1 MRASPE
7 GWSGELVDLLRRLRQ
22 DAAGRQGRM
31 PSMRAIAGDSGYSV
45 GYVNN
50 VFNGL
55 RTPTADA
62 VEAMVSALG
71 ASAAEVTRA
80 RFYAEQAQA
89 SAQRRSTSV
98 TVPRRLPP
106 DPGAFAGREHELDLL
121 TAAAFPRGSRDGA
134 RVVIVT
140 GAGGVGKTWLVA
152 RWGRRHATRFPDGQ
166 VYVDLGGFTPANEP
180 VPPEQAC
187 RTLLAAF
194 GVRVGNRKD
203 PVALYR
209 DLVPTR
215 RVLIVL
221 DNTRDAAQVAPLLS
235 GDGTAT
241 IVVTSRDDLSEVVLR
256 RGAAVLRLDP
266 MSPAE
271 ARAVLVA
278 RLGDQRLSADE
289 RSTRILVDACS
300 GLPLALGIVGAR
312 ASLHSDWPLSA
323 LAAELADSST
333 VLDAL
338 STGALDGNL
347 RSVFAS
353 SDRLLREAPAGLLRL
368 LSLVPGPEAGLAAT
382 ASIADRPLRAT
393 RALLRDLERVGLVRQ
408 PSPDRYALHDLV
420 RLYWAERAAHDI
432 PATQREAAVHRMTL
446 SLLYGA
452 HHAERR
458 LATLRTPI
466 VLVPRDDGVLADDP
480 PDPLTWFDREY
491 RNLVALQQHA
501 AGRGWHRIVWQLA
514 WCLDNYHYR
523 RGMVTQHT
531 DVWQRGL
538 ASAQADGDTPAVAL
552 AELCYGNVCT
562 RAGRYVEA
570 SGHLARALKLTTR
583 LGDTPNL
590 AQVHRAMSLAA
601 EGRGDTVAAIEHARA
616 ALRLFQQLDDPL
628 WSAIARNA
636 LGEELARS
644 GDLAG
649 AREHCTASLAIH
661 RAHHNRSGEAATL
674 DSLGLIARAA
684 GEPATAAAFFEEA
697 VSIYQELG
705 NDYSTADTLARL
717 GDVLADMPGRT
728 AVAERC
734 RRDAYDLYRAQHRT
748 TEASHLAPHLSTRLS
763 DHEAGALGN

>member
-1 MRASPE
+1 MRAPPE
-7 GWSGELVDLLRRLRQ
+7 GWSGELVDLLRRLRHE
-22 DAAGRQGRM
+22 AAGRQGRM

-55 RTPTADA
+55 RTPAADA
-62 VEAMVSALG
+62 VEAMASALG
-71 ASAAEVTRA
+71 ASAAEVKRA

-89 SAQRRSTSV
+89 SAQRRSASV
-98 TVPRRLPP
+98 TVPRRLPS
-106 DPGAFAGREHELDLL
+106 DPGAFAGREQELELL
-121 TAAAFPRGSRDGA
+121 TAAAFPRGSRDDSP
-134 RVVIVT
+134 VVIVT
-140 GAGGVGKTWLVA
+140 GVGGIGKTWLVV
-152 RWGRRHATRFPDGQ
+152 RWGRRHAARFPDGQ
-166 VYVDLGGFTPANEP
+166 VYVDLAGFSSANEP
-180 VPPEQAC
+180 MPPEQAC

-194 GVRVGNRKD
+194 GVRVGERDD

-221 DNTRDAAQVAPLLS
+221 DNARDAAQVAPLLS
-235 GDGTAT
+235 GNGTAT
-241 IVVTSRDDLSEVVLR
+241 IAVTSRDDLSEVVLR

-266 MSPAE
+266 MGPAE

-278 RLGDQRLSADE
+278 RLGDQRLRADE
-289 RSTRILVDACS
+289 RSARILVDACG

-312 ASLHSDWPLSA
+312 AALHSDWPLSA
-323 LAAELADSST
+323 LAAELADAGT

-353 SDRLLREAPAGLLRL
+353 SDRPLRAAPAGLLRL
-368 LSLVPGPEAGLAAT
+368 LSLAPGPEVGLTAAAG
-382 ASIADRPLRAT
+382 IADQPLRAT

-432 PATQREAAVHRMTL
+432 SVTRRDAAIQRMTL

-452 HHAERR
+452 HRAERR
-458 LATLRTPI
+458 LASMRAPI
-466 VLVPRDDGVLADDP
+466 VLVPRDNGVPADDP
-480 PDPLTWFDREY
+480 PDPLAWFDREY
-491 RNLVALQQHA
+491 RNLVAVQQHA
-501 AGRGWHRIVWQLA
+501 ADRGWHRIVWQLA

-538 ASAQADGDTPAVAL
+538 ASAQADRDTPAVAL

-570 SGHLARALKLTTR
+570 SGHLARALELTTR
-583 LGDTPNL
+583 LGDRANL
-590 AQVHRAMSLAA
+590 AQVHRAMSMAA
-601 EGRGDTVAAIEHARA
+601 EGRGDTVAAIEHATT
-616 ALRLFQQLDDPL
+616 ALRLFEELDEPL
-628 WSAIARNA
+628 WSAVARNA
-636 LGEELARS
+636 LGEELARF

-649 AREHCTASLAIH
+649 AQEHCTASLAIH

-674 DSLGLIARAA
+674 DSLGIVARAA
-684 GEPATAAAFFEEA
+684 NEPVAAAAFFEEA
-697 VSIYQELG
+697 LSIYRELG

-717 GDVLADMPGRT
+717 GDVLADTPGRT
-728 AVAERC
+728 AEAERC
-734 RRDAYDLYRAQHRT
+734 RQDAYDLYRAQHRT
-748 TEASHLAPHLSTRLS
+748 AEASRLVPGL
-763 DHEAGALGN
+763 DK